1 VVDGLRADAS
11 WTGGVTGTLKT
22 AHLAE
27 AFHMPCEVHTS
38 IFHPLDLVNLHLCA
52 AIPNCTMFEVLWP
65 MAPFAFGLGAPLPIS
80 GGMATLPEGPGLGL
94 PLDWDAIDNATTELL

>member
-1 VVDGLRADAS
+1 
-11 WTGGVTGTLKT
+11 
-22 AHLAE
+22 
-27 AFHMPCEVHTS
+27 MPCEVHTS

-65 MAPFAFGLGAPLPIS
+65 MAPFAFGLAAPLPIS

-94 PLDWDAIDNATTELL
+94 PLDWDAIDNATMELL